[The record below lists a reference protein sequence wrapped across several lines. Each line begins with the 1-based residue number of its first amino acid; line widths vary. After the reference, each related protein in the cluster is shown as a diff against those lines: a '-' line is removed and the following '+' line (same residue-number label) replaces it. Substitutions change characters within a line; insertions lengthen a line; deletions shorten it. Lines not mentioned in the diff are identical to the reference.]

1 MKFVD
6 YYKVLGV
13 APEASADD
21 IKKAYRRLA
30 RKYHPDVSKEQNAE
44 ARFKEIG
51 EAYEVLK
58 DAEKRAEYDQLRR
71 FGGDG
76 AEFRPPPGWQRRS
89 GGGDFEGTGFSEFF
103 EAIFGRGHG
112 GAQRGGA
119 SFKRRGEDIHYRLPV
134 SLEEA
139 ARGGTRT
146 ITLPVQEAD
155 ARGGLRE
162 SSKTLKVTVPRGV
175 TDGGKNTL
183 PSRYLRAKAAG
194 EEKVRQARNIDWTI
208 LRPSVVFG
216 ADDAFLRLFGQL
228 QRVLPVMA
236 LAKAESRFQPIWV
249 GDVAQA
255 IVNALDRPALY
266 GRTCALAGPEVFTL
280 RQLVRLAGTWSGHA
294 RPVIGLPAG
303 LGRLTAW
310 LMEHAP
316 GEPLMTRDNLDS
328 MTIDN
333 VSARPIDPE
342 LGIVPASLTAM
353 GPSLFGR
360 AANQRYDD
368 WRASARR

>member
-1 MKFVD
+1 MKFPN
-6 YYKVLGV
+6 YYEVLGV
-13 APEASADD
+13 KDNATPDE

-76 AEFRPPPGWQRRS
+76 AEFRPPPGWQRPS

-175 TDGGKNTL
+175 TDGGKVRLRGQGQPGSAGAGDLYLHIEFEPHPLYTVDGRDLRTVLQVAPWEAMLGARVEVPTL
-183 PSRYLRAKAAG
+183 DGTVALSVPASARAG
-194 EEKVRQARNIDWTI
+194 QR
-208 LRPSVVFG
+208 
-216 ADDAFLRLFGQL
+216 LRL
-228 QRVLPVMA
+228 R
-236 LAKAESRFQPIWV
+236 
-249 GDVAQA
+249 
-255 IVNALDRPALY
+255 
-266 GRTCALAGPEVFTL
+266 GR
-280 RQLVRLAGTWSGHA
+280 
-294 RPVIGLPAG
+294 GL
-303 LGRLTAW
+303 
-310 LMEHAP
+310 P
-316 GEPLMTRDNLDS
+316 GEPPGDLYVE
-328 MTIDN
+328 IQ
-333 VSARPIDPE
+333 
-342 LGIVPASLTAM
+342 IVVPTVATPAQ
-353 GPSLFGR
+353 R
-360 AANQRYDD
+360 AAAEALRDVFPDFNPRVG
-368 WRASARR
+368 R